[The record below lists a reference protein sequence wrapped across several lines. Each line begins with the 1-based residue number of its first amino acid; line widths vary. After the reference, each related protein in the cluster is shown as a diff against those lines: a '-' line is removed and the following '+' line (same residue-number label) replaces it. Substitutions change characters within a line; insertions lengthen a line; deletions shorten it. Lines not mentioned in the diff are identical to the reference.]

1 MDEKPGAVLGG
12 GGHRPQMFDRPQIFE
27 SSFMTKGYLLSYRIP
42 VLVNMNGVARS
53 PKHFV

>member
-1 MDEKPGAVLGG
+1 MDEKPGAVLG

-53 PKHFV
+53 PKLFV